1 MPKLKRLSG
10 KELIKILEGFGF
22 KVISQKGSHV
32 RLQRMIDDKEQ
43 RLTIPLQGSKEIKLG
58 TLSGIYKQ
66 AVEFIPEDDLRE
78 HFYSD

>member
-43 RLTIPLQGSKEIKLG
+43 
-58 TLSGIYKQ
+58 
-66 AVEFIPEDDLRE
+66 
-78 HFYSD
+78 

>member
-32 RLQRMIDDKEQ
+32 RLQRMIDDM
-43 RLTIPLQGSKEIKLG
+43 TIPLHGSKEIKLG